1 MIYDCQEVEGWLNPQ
16 IYNTFKEIGNSLAV
30 HDTEIAYQIGDQ
42 YFTIHTVED
51 GYDYTFYDKDY
62 LELDGGVYD
71 DPTISITEA
80 MENIL
85 EEEGLSIEDGE
96 YLRSAEIT
104 EEANYNM
111 IDGLKNNAAPKDKKN
126 RQKESVLAKLNEKKE
141 EVARRTGQK
150 AMQQVMESEGERT
163 KK

>member
-1 MIYDCQEVEGWLNPQ
+1 M
-16 IYNTFKEIGNSLAV
+16 

-42 YFTIHTVED
+42 YFTIQTVED

-85 EEEGLSIEDGE
+85 EEEGLSIEDASVMDYE
-96 YLRSAEIT
+96 ELYAEI
-104 EEANYNM
+104 EIPDDVDDEFYGY
-111 IDGLKNNAAPKDKKN
+111 DELK
-126 RQKESVLAKLNEKKE
+126 KENVLAQRLFLM
-141 EVARRTGQK
+141 VMTGK
-150 AMQQVMESEGERT
+150 RH
-163 KK
+163 